1 MLFKGVGREEG
12 GVGEVEVLGAA
23 QLGAGF
29 AEPAAVLVDARVYA
43 HEVDA
48 RQGHGVAVGV
58 HGPVY
63 LEAVELG
70 VLVGMVVDVA
80 VGVGVQHALG
90 ASSVPVNVSSGAS
103 VHSG

>member
-1 MLFKGVGREEG
+1 MIGLVMLFKGVGREEG

-58 HGPVY
+58 RGQAYLLGPAY
-63 LEAVELG
+63 SLG
-70 VLVGMVVDVA
+70 WL
-80 VGVGVQHALG
+80 
-90 ASSVPVNVSSGAS
+90 ST
-103 VHSG
+103 